1 MLISWGAGFPGT
13 TLGIDEPCVSL
24 EPWRLAVCGD
34 FLRPRPSPL
43 EAAAES
49 GLEAGE
55 RVAGWLR
62 EQVDGGIAP

>member
-1 MLISWGAGFPGT
+1 MC
-13 TLGIDEPCVSL
+13 CVAFESIYL
-24 EPWRLAVCGD
+24 SIYLSRLAVCGD

-62 EQVDGGIAP
+62 EQDGGVA

>member
-1 MLISWGAGFPGT
+1 M
-13 TLGIDEPCVSL
+13 
-24 EPWRLAVCGD
+24 CGD

-62 EQVDGGIAP
+62 EQDGGVA